1 MFVLINA
8 ITSWCEA
15 AFPFGVDQMYQIS
28 SCSTLL
34 SFTLDARLENAI
46 LSALCNIEQDEL
58 DLQLSR
64 SRGKQFIP
72 LRLSVV
78 MFWLCFQMVWQVTN
92 FANFSTSDYTNTA
105 FAWPLVLRP
114 PKYPTVT
121 HNVPF
126 KWTATCL
133 LMCARNQRG
142 SATVLWRSLFGI
154 SIYLASQQLYLNS
167 YVLTVFV

>member
-28 SCSTLL
+28 SWQ
-34 SFTLDARLENAI
+34 FDAAFLHPRW
-46 LSALCNIEQDEL
+46 
-58 DLQLSR
+58 
-64 SRGKQFIP
+64 KQFIP

-92 FANFSTSDYTNTA
+92 FANFLTSDYTNTA

-126 KWTATCL
+126 KWTATCFNTDVRQKSKGFCHCL
-133 LMCARNQRG
+133 
-142 SATVLWRSLFGI
+142 VKKLFTI
-154 SIYLASQQLYLNS
+154 VYLQDIDLN
-167 YVLTVFV
+167 TNFQK

>member
-1 MFVLINA
+1 MA
-8 ITSWCEA
+8 GS
-15 AFPFGVDQMYQIS
+15 
-28 SCSTLL
+28 
-34 SFTLDARLENAI
+34 LDARLENAI

-105 FAWPLVLRP
+105 L
-114 PKYPTVT
+114 
-121 HNVPF
+121 H
-126 KWTATCL
+126 
-133 LMCARNQRG
+133 
-142 SATVLWRSLFGI
+142 SH
-154 SIYLASQQLYLNS
+154 
-167 YVLTVFV
+167 